1 VREGLRSV
9 LGKSIAFGLRWS
21 DVGVRLVGGFAMRRD
36 KRKLAL
42 AVLATMLSS
51 GIVHAG
57 DLDTNATDPVV
68 TAPVPWLFGDWGGYR
83 TRLLQQGIDFQF
95 GYTSEIAY
103 NAQGGIQSEVANADQ
118 YLAGVTLNL
127 DRLFGLHDSL
137 FQISITERTGRNLSD
152 DAELGTLQ
160 QVQEIFGRGQTVRL
174 TQFFF
179 DQKYFNGLVDWKV
192 GRAPFGGD
200 FAAFDCD
207 FENLTFCG
215 AAPGNLV
222 GNYIWNWPISQWM
235 TRLKFNLTGFGYFQ
249 FAVFDDNP
257 KYLGTQDQVLPVFFP
272 GSTGALIPVELG
284 WLPTFGGGTLPG
296 SYKIGAWYDTS
307 NAPNVVDVLGT
318 VAATNPSVPVVSSQ
332 GRYGG
337 YINFEQQVTRNGTSN
352 SRGGL
357 SLFLNAV
364 FADERTSTLDRQI
377 AGGLLYTGPLSWRPD
392 DDVAFAVG
400 TTHVNNRVASAEAL
414 ENALGQGLV
423 AVQESEYEFELYYTI
438 RPINGF
444 LIRPNLQYVLYPGG
458 TSQNTNVIVFGL
470 KTVANF

>member
-1 VREGLRSV
+1 MHS
-9 LGKSIAFGLRWS
+9 
-21 DVGVRLVGGFAMRRD
+21 VGGFDMRPDRG
-36 KRKLAL
+36 KVAL
-42 AVLATMLSS
+42 AVLATMLAS
-51 GIVHAG
+51 GIAHAG
-57 DLDTNATDPVV
+57 DVDSKGPDPVA

-83 TRLLQQGIDFQF
+83 TRLLQQGIDFQL
-95 GYTSEIAY
+95 GYVSEVAY
-103 NAQGGIQSEVANADQ
+103 NAQGGIKSEVANADQ
-118 YLAGVTLNL
+118 YLAGVTLDL
-127 DRLFGLHDSL
+127 DRLFGLHNSL
-137 FQISITERTGRNLSD
+137 FQVSITERTGRNLSD

-160 QVQEIFGRGQTVRL
+160 QVQEIFGRGQTFRL

-179 DQKYFNGLVDWKV
+179 DQKYFNDLIDWKV

-207 FENLTFCG
+207 FQNLTFCG

-235 TRLKFNLTGFGYFQ
+235 TRLKFNFTGFGYFQ
-249 FAVFDDNP
+249 FGVFDDNP
-257 KYLGTQDQVLPVFFP
+257 KYLGVQDQLAPVFFP
-272 GSTGALIPVELG
+272 GSTGALIPVELA
-284 WLPTFGGGTLPG
+284 WLPKFGDGTLPG

-307 NAPNVVDVLGT
+307 NAPNVVDVMGT

-337 YINFEQQVTRNGTSN
+337 YINFEQQVTRGSTSN

-364 FADERTSTLDRQI
+364 FADDRTSTLDRQI

-400 TTHVNNRVASAEAL
+400 TTHVNNRVASAQAL
-414 ENALGQGLV
+414 ENALGQGPV
-423 AVQESEYEFELYYTI
+423 AIQQSEYEFELFYTI
-438 RPINGF
+438 RPVNGL

-458 TSQNTNVIVFGL
+458 TNQNTNVIVFGL
-470 KTVANF
+470 KSVANF

>member
-1 VREGLRSV
+1 MRRA
-9 LGKSIAFGLRWS
+9 LGKLP
-21 DVGVRLVGGFAMRRD
+21 
-36 KRKLAL
+36 L
-42 AVLATMLSS
+42 AVLATMLASS
-51 GIVHAG
+51 IAHAG
-57 DLDTNATDPVV
+57 DPDTNAADKTA

-95 GYTSEIAY
+95 GYTSEVAY
-103 NAQGGIQSEVANADQ
+103 NAQGGIKSEVANADQ

-127 DRLFGLHDSL
+127 DRLFGLHDSM

-160 QVQEIFGRGQTVRL
+160 QVQEIFGRGQTFRL

-179 DQKYFNGLVDWKV
+179 DQKYFNELIDWKV

-235 TRLKFNLTGFGYFQ
+235 TRLKFNLTGFGYFE

-257 KYLGTQDQVLPVFFP
+257 KYLGVQDELTPVFFP

-284 WLPTFGGGTLPG
+284 WLPTFGNGTLPG

-307 NAPNVVDVLGT
+307 NAPNVVDIAGT
-318 VAATNPSVPVVSSQ
+318 VAATNPGVPVVSSQ

-364 FADERTSTLDRQI
+364 FADAHTSTLDRQI

-414 ENALGQGLV
+414 ENVLGLGPV
-423 AVQESEYEFELYYTI
+423 AVQQSEYEFELYYTI
-438 RPINGF
+438 RPFSGF
-444 LIRPNLQYVLYPGG
+444 LVRPNLQYVLYPGG
-458 TSQNTNVIVFGL
+458 ANQNTNVIVFGL